1 LLNGGIVRDNTEE
14 WIAAAN
20 TVLRGPQSGLDQ
32 AVRAVQFAT
41 SMLTRFYG
49 AEAPQ
54 TKAFLSAVE
63 PQVKR
68 DGTDYALFLIAKGA
82 ITSTIV
88 ELQSGLIVNIRATV
102 AGEVLG
108 ELARLAKEILVD
120 KTDGAKNVGAV
131 LVASAFEDL
140 IRRMGEEFAG
150 VSGRPKLESVITELK
165 NAGILKGGEIATAL
179 SYLKFRNDSLHA
191 DWISV
196 DLTQVQSCL
205 AFIEALLLK
214 HFSA

>member
-1 LLNGGIVRDNTEE
+1 M
-14 WIAAAN
+14 
-20 TVLRGPQSGLDQ
+20 GPQSRLDH
-32 AVRAVQFAT
+32 AVRAVQFAI
-41 SMLTRFYG
+41 SMLTHFYG

-68 DGTDYALFLIAKGA
+68 DGTDYTLFLIAEGA
-82 ITSTIV
+82 MRSTVV
-88 ELQSGLIVNIRATV
+88 ELQSGLIVNIRAAV

-150 VSGRPKLESVITELK
+150 VAGRPKLESVITELK

-191 DWISV
+191 DWSSV
-196 DLTQVQSCL
+196 DLSQVQSCL
-205 AFIEALLLK
+205 AFVEALLLK
-214 HFSA
+214 HFST